1 MPLQYANLHICAKPL
16 LLLAPSLSSL
26 SLLYPHLLLLS
37 YPSAPLTLPPS
48 LQPPLLL
55 LSEAAEIPFPVGQ
68 AKLNWRVYMNNRAV
82 ALIYL
87 RVYA

>member
-1 MPLQYANLHICAKPL
+1 MPLPYANLHVSFIASCCLCASPL
-16 LLLAPSLSSL
+16 LPKILSSHFL
-26 SLLYPHLLLLS
+26 FLPYLIQHS
-37 YPSAPLTLPPS
+37 PSLPPS
-48 LQPPLLL
+48 LIL
-55 LSEAAEIPFPVGQ
+55 LSVAAEIPFPVGQ